1 MEKPL
6 EVELGKKNLIVLS
19 GQNGYGKTT
28 LFDAIEL
35 VLTGECK
42 RLETIRKNQREDNI
56 KQLANDS
63 QEDIILGL
71 ELIDEMG
78 GKASVKRVFN
88 HDSGYVTND
97 LFINDELVDSD
108 ELSKRICY
116 SENYFRMATY
126 ISQSKSLDFLGS
138 KLDERKLLISKLF
151 NVEEVE
157 NKVELIKEV
166 HNSVKKKVEETK
178 IILSESKEAII
189 EKINKLKRDMDGLTD
204 NVPKASQ
211 YFPLFGGQYDFDKE
225 EIDVSIAYNTLVEP
239 IKTLADFIEDYD
251 TYKKIELC
259 SKIDKVLNASEQ
271 SLLKV
276 YYNQLVEEISNSMGL
291 IDSVVCAV
299 QYNDEINK
307 GIKKVNLQVCRTC
320 GLPDDIIEE
329 VNERVTQLENFKQ
342 GLENGTRAIITINE
356 AREALIIHY
365 QIGVHSGITKENVCP
380 LCGAEYEKISDAFLK
395 TENQLTESIAKSKEV
410 KESMERAIDDKF
422 KNVVGPAISKFI
434 ENNRRLYDNYC
445 LLKDCIDL
453 DTTEIS
459 AILDTLNMRE
469 WKSDKDIVKKE
480 LFDEAHEALT
490 TSLKGLRPAIGKVI
504 SQEKMDMYKSI
515 NSLYYDGK
523 GPKHKKNDIES
534 KLNYIA
540 TKYNAESQKIMTE
553 LVRQKCIAEEKETNF
568 IKEGDALVN
577 QLKKLSKFYSD
588 AQNEYQTSL
597 VSAIRIPVLIFSGK
611 ILQNFPLGLGIN
623 TRVEDRIL
631 EFEALEKPKTDV
643 FNILSTGQL
652 NGLAISI
659 VLAARSVYGSQNDL
673 DFLLIDDPLQTIDEI
688 SAISLVDL
696 LINSDITQV
705 IMSTHEDYKAKMFKY
720 KYGQRGLAHSDINMK
735 DTYKRAIT

>member
-1 MEKPL
+1 MVDPAGNHQSAGRSGAYHPHPCAHGREHYQGEKGI
-6 EVELGKKNLIVLS
+6 VENYKNTIEAEGK
-19 GQNGYGKTT
+19 
-28 LFDAIEL
+28 DAI
-35 VLTGECK
+35 
-42 RLETIRKNQREDNI
+42 DY
-56 KQLANDS
+56 
-63 QEDIILGL
+63 
-71 ELIDEMG
+71 M
-78 GKASVKRVFN
+78 
-88 HDSGYVTND
+88 
-97 LFINDELVDSD
+97 
-108 ELSKRICY
+108 
-116 SENYFRMATY
+116 
-126 ISQSKSLDFLGS
+126 
-138 KLDERKLLISKLF
+138 
-151 NVEEVE
+151 EE
-157 NKVELIKEV
+157 
-166 HNSVKKKVEETK
+166 
-178 IILSESKEAII
+178 
-189 EKINKLKRDMDGLTD
+189 
-204 NVPKASQ
+204 
-211 YFPLFGGQYDFDKE
+211 
-225 EIDVSIAYNTLVEP
+225 
-239 IKTLADFIEDYD
+239 
-251 TYKKIELC
+251 
-259 SKIDKVLNASEQ
+259 
-271 SLLKV
+271 LLK
-276 YYNQLVEEISNSMGL
+276 
-291 IDSVVCAV
+291 
-299 QYNDEINK
+299 
-307 GIKKVNLQVCRTC
+307 
-320 GLPDDIIEE
+320 
-329 VNERVTQLENFKQ
+329 F
-342 GLENGTRAIITINE
+342 
-356 AREALIIHY
+356 
-365 QIGVHSGITKENVCP
+365 
-380 LCGAEYEKISDAFLK
+380 
-395 TENQLTESIAKSKEV
+395 V
-410 KESMERAIDDKF
+410 KE
-422 KNVVGPAISKFI
+422 G
-434 ENNRRLYDNYC
+434 
-445 LLKDCIDL
+445 
-453 DTTEIS
+453 
-459 AILDTLNMRE
+459 
-469 WKSDKDIVKKE
+469 KKE